1 MALSAARRRTAIM
14 LASLTLVGGTATGGV
29 AVAAGTGTAAAAV
42 FPCDVNMSSS
52 GRLSAGY
59 YNGNTVIPSTSQV
72 TAAGKEAQC
81 ILKYH
86 GYNPGTVDG
95 IFGRNSKAAA
105 KRFQEIYNDA
115 CRGSL
120 DEDGVVGEETWPRLR
135 RLSC

>member
-29 AVAAGTGTAAAAV
+29 AVAAGTAAATV
-42 FPCDVNMSSS
+42 FPCDVNMSPT

-105 KRFQEIYNDA
+105 KRFQEVYNDA
-115 CRGSL
+115 CNGSL
-120 DEDGVVGEETWPRLR
+120 DEDGVIGEESWPRLR